1 MGRSST
7 RENKTRYQLAREEL
21 GLSRE
26 KASELLETIAPE
38 RIEKIE
44 NERTVPRPDEVLTMA
59 EKYKRPSLCNCYCSQ
74 QCPIGQRY
82 VPFVTRRELP
92 AIILEML
99 ASLNAMNSKK
109 ERLIEIAADGKISND
124 EIDDFIHIRQEL
136 ERISLTVETLQLW
149 TERMLANGQILVQR
163 FGDILDGK
171 RTWQK
176 ELAQSNVKP
185 TLKDAV
191 AGDITAAMPYRAM
204 TNIIEFIKM
213 LDMVVPGFAA
223 NETLLYS
230 PELKFYSNK
239 VKMDAN
245 LDTNI
250 KGLHCLGDSSGWT
263 RGLMMAS
270 VMGVL
275 MGRKL
280 AEKEGC

>member
-1 MGRSST
+1 MGRTST
-7 RENKTRYQLAREEL
+7 KENKNSYQLAREEL
-21 GLSRE
+21 GLTRE

-149 TERMLANGQILVQR
+149 TERMLANGQMLVQR

-239 VKMDAN
+239 VKMDEN

-250 KGLHCLGDSSGWT
+250 KGLLCLGDSSGWT
-263 RGLMMAS
+263 RGLMMAT